1 MGPTETGIR
10 FTGFGG
16 QGVILM
22 GIVLARAA
30 ALYDQPMGADGKVKR
45 KSAIQT
51 QSYGPSARGGHSKCD
66 VKISTEEMHYPF
78 VEIPDYL
85 IILSRQAYGKYIH
98 DVKPETKII
107 VDPDLVTERPS
118 GHLYRIKATKSAE
131 GLGTRV
137 VSNVV
142 MLGAFREISN
152 MVTYE
157 ALEKAMLEIVPKQ
170 THELNKDALK
180 LGRKLGLEA
189 VQGKDDND

>member
-1 MGPTETGIR
+1 METGTR

-30 ALYDQPMGADGKVKR
+30 ALYDRPITKEGKVTR

-66 VKISTEEMHYPF
+66 VKISTGEMHYPF

-85 IILSRQAYGKYIH
+85 VVMSQQAYVKYINE
-98 DVKPETKII
+98 VKPETKVIL
-107 VDPDLVTERPS
+107 DPDLVRVKPS
-118 GHLYRIKATKSAE
+118 GHVYLINATKEAE

-142 MLGAFREISN
+142 MLGAFREISDI
-152 MVTYE
+152 VTYD
-157 ALEKAMLEIVPKQ
+157 ALEKAMLESVPKA
-170 THELNKDALK
+170 THDLNKAALA
-180 LGRKLGLEA
+180 LGKRLGQA
-189 VQGKDDND
+189 AIQGRGKD

>member
-1 MGPTETGIR
+1 METGIR

-30 ALYDQPMGADGKVKR
+30 ALYDRPMTKEGKVTR

-85 IILSRQAYGKYIH
+85 IVLSQQAYDKYIR
-98 DVKPETKII
+98 DVKPTTKII
-107 VDPDLVTERPS
+107 LDPDLVRTKPS
-118 GHLYRIKATKSAE
+118 GYVYQVKATKEAE
-131 GLGTRV
+131 AIGTRV

-142 MLGAFREISN
+142 MLGAFREISDI
-152 MVTYE
+152 VAYE
-157 ALEKAMLEIVPKQ
+157 ALEKAMLESVPKA
-170 THELNKDALK
+170 THDLNKAALS
-180 LGRKLGLEA
+180 LGRRLGQA
-189 VQGKDDND
+189 AIQSHGKD

>member
-1 MGPTETGIR
+1 METGIR

-30 ALYDQPMGADGKVKR
+30 ALYDRPVGKDGKVVR

-66 VKISTEEMHYPF
+66 VKISTGEMHYPF

-85 IILSRQAYGKYIH
+85 VVLSQQAYEKYV
-98 DVKPETKII
+98 DEVKPETRII
-107 VDPDLVTERPS
+107 IDPDLVKAKKT
-118 GHLYRIKATKSAE
+118 GHMYQVRATKEAE
-131 GLGTRV
+131 NLGTRI

-142 MLGAFREISN
+142 MLGAFREISGI
-152 MVTYE
+152 VSYE
-157 ALEKAMLEIVPKQ
+157 ALEKAMLESVPKA
-170 THELNKDALK
+170 THDLNKSAMA
-180 LGRKLGLEA
+180 LGRKLGRATIQGEA
-189 VQGKDDND
+189 EGKD

>member
-1 MGPTETGIR
+1 VGPTETGIR

-45 KSAIQT
+45 KCAIQT

-85 IILSRQAYGKYIH
+85 VILSRQAYGKYIH

-118 GHLYRIKATKSAE
+118 GHLHRIRATRSAE

-137 VSNVV
+137 VANVV

>member
-1 MGPTETGIR
+1 
-10 FTGFGG
+10 
-16 QGVILM
+16 M

-30 ALYDQPMGADGKVKR
+30 ALYDQPTGADGKVKR

-85 IILSRQAYGKYIH
+85 LIMSRQAYGKYIH

-107 VDPDLVTERPS
+107 VDPDLVSERPS

-137 VSNVV
+137 VANVV

-170 THELNKDALK
+170 THDLNKDALK

>member
-1 MGPTETGIR
+1 MEMGIR

-22 GIVLARAA
+22 GIVMARAA
-30 ALYDQPMGADGKVKR
+30 ALHDQPVGVDGKVKR

-78 VEIPDYL
+78 VEIPDFL
-85 IILSRQAYGKYIH
+85 VVMSRQAYEKYIH

-107 VDPDLVTERPS
+107 IDPDLIPEKPS
-118 GHLYRIKATKSAE
+118 GHVYRIRATKSAE
-131 GLGTRV
+131 EIGTRV
-137 VSNVV
+137 VANVV
-142 MLGAFREISN
+142 MLGAMREISN
-152 MVTYE
+152 IVSYE

-170 THELNKDALK
+170 TYDLNKNALS
-180 LGRKLGLEA
+180 LGRKLGKEA
-189 VQGKDDND
+189 IHGSEDKD

>member
-1 MGPTETGIR
+1 METGIR

-30 ALYDQPMGADGKVKR
+30 ALYDRPMGSDGKISR

-66 VKISTEEMHYPF
+66 VKISTEDMHYPF

-85 IILSRQAYGKYIH
+85 VVLSQQAYEKYINE
-98 DVKPETKII
+98 VKPETKVIL
-107 VDPDLVTERPS
+107 DPDLVKAKPT
-118 GHLYRIKATKSAE
+118 GHVYLVKATKEAE
-131 GLGTRV
+131 ALGTRV

-142 MLGAFREISN
+142 MLGAFREISSI
-152 MVTYE
+152 VSYE
-157 ALEKAMLEIVPKQ
+157 ALERAMLESVPKA
-170 THELNKDALK
+170 THDLNKSALA
-180 LGRKLGLEA
+180 LGKRLGQA
-189 VQGKDDND
+189 AIQSHGKD